1 MEALRVEVEK
11 KIKDSRRQ
19 DLKMVVAMALKL
31 TEEFWSSIL
40 SLFYTRNLE
49 LKNKDQVNFLE
60 PKKIE

>member
-1 MEALRVEVEK
+1 MEALRAKVEK
-11 KIKDSRRQ
+11 KIENSRRQ